1 MRIDIDGWD
10 RGYGTGFDAAGAGPG
25 PESTAPIDADVEAPA
40 AAWQALHPPGDVRA
54 PETVLL
60 VDGVRRI
67 DASAW
72 VTSDDGVT
80 HRALAAS
87 YAAGVVRCDLRRGA
101 AEVAV
106 PRIARGLFTVSPDAV
121 DLVTSAGRY
130 VAHRVTSDDKLEIG
144 VQEHMDA
151 LEVGAATQARGSADD
166 LLVVDGPL
174 RRGRLHLPH
183 TLGYVKTHPV
193 PYLPAPL
200 STVVA
205 GLGAG
210 QRTPVFGMGTKWR
223 RFAWYLRL
231 PGPPGGPWAGVVRV
245 EVSRELPIS
254 AAVALADLS
263 AVTLPRFAST
273 AYKDPRAPQNLVP
286 IAGLERR
293 LRALLGDAR
302 LLHRSLVLA
311 AQRPRVPA

>member
-1 MRIDIDGWD
+1 MRIDIDGWGP
-10 RGYGTGFDAAGAGPG
+10 GYGTGGDPAGAGNGAESSAPLD
-25 PESTAPIDADVEAPA
+25 PEVERPSTD
-40 AAWQALHPPGDVRA
+40 WQPLHPPADVRA
-54 PETVLL
+54 PGTVLL
-60 VDGVRRI
+60 VDGIRRL

-87 YAAGVVRCDLRRGA
+87 YAAGVVRCDLRGGA
-101 AEVAV
+101 AEVATYQV
-106 PRIARGLFTVSPDAV
+106 ERGLFTASPDAT
-121 DLVTSAGRY
+121 DLVTRAGRY
-130 VAHRVTSDDKLEIG
+130 IARRVANDDKVESGL
-144 VQEHMDA
+144 QAQMDA
-151 LEVGAATQARGSADD
+151 LEVAVATRARGAADD
-166 LLVVDGPL
+166 LLIVDGPL
-174 RRGRLHLPH
+174 RSGRTQLSD

-200 STVVA
+200 SAVVA
-205 GLGAG
+205 ALGAG
-210 QRTPVFGMGTKWR
+210 ERTPIFGMGTKWP

-231 PGPPGGPWAGVVRV
+231 PGPRGGPWAGIVRV
-245 EVSRELPIS
+245 ECSRQLTIA

-293 LRALLGDAR
+293 LRTLLGDPR
-302 LLHRSLVLA
+302 LMHRCLVQATRLA
-311 AQRPRVPA
+311 SVPA